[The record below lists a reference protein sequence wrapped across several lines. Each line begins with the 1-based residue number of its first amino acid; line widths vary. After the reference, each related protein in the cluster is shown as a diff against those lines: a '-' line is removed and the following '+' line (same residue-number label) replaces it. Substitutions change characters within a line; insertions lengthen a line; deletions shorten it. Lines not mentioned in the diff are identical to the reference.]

1 MLFAFVYPN
10 CAPKTSEILRKH
22 ILTNIVKVEDRNGQ
36 LYVIGIIE
44 ESGHSTIRIV
54 FFDKTIIQQTE
65 NELIRLGC
73 DFEGSD
79 NPNLIAIDITQMSL
93 FEKEIEFAQ
102 LRLLGCDVP
111 IDPDLVQY
119 LVNDEE
125 EISLKEQFESL
136 LQEE

>member
-79 NPNLIAIDITQMSL
+79 NPNLIAIDIPP
-93 FEKEIEFAQ
+93 EVNYKETIKSYLDQGKNA
-102 LRLLGCDVP
+102 
-111 IDPDLVQY
+111 DLWDY
-119 LVNDEE
+119 EE
-125 EISLKEQFESL
+125 VCLASKQN
-136 LQEE
+136 Q